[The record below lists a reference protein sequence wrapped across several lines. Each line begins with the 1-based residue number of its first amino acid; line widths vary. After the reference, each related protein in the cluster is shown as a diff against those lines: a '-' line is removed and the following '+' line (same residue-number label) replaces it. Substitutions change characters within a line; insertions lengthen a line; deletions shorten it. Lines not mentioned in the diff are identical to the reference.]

1 MKKEISSTD
10 KMDKIME
17 KLSFIPTPLLKI
29 IEKFLRKLPS
39 VEKEI
44 NQQTQSVISGLEKE
58 LKPYST
64 KFELY
69 LKLPKTGVN
78 QEEILKTIENIT
90 STENSRWE
98 DGFVSGAVYHGDAKH
113 IEFMNKVYALQSQ
126 SNPLHSDLFPSAS
139 KFESEI
145 VSMTANMLGAD
156 KTEDDICGTVTSGG
170 TESILLAMKTYR
182 DWARKTKG
190 ITRPEIVVPI
200 TAHAAFDKASEY
212 FGIKI
217 IRTKVDGNFKA
228 DIASI
233 KRVANRNTIVIV
245 GSAISFPHGV
255 VDPIRELSEYA
266 QKRNIGFHVDACLGG
281 FVLPWAKQLGYDVPD
296 FDFSLPGVTSI
307 SVDTHK
313 FGYTAK
319 GTSVILYRGKS
330 LRKFQFYTIT
340 DWPGGMYF
348 SPTFAGSRS
357 GALSAVCWATLISIG
372 KEGYLDAVSR
382 ILLSAKEIKK
392 VINEIPELNILGD
405 PLWVIAFT
413 SDSIDIY
420 QVMEQMTQKGWNLN
434 GLYKPA
440 CVHICTTLRHT
451 QPGVIKRFETDLIDS
466 VEWVKNNP
474 NEKTGMAPVY
484 GLAANLPLR
493 SIVDDILIEYLNV
506 YYQVDPN
513 KKLDNND

>member
-1 MKKEISSTD
+1 MNKEISSRN
-10 KMDKIME
+10 KMDKIMD
-17 KLSFIPTPLLKI
+17 KLNFIPTPFLKI
-29 IEKFLRKLPS
+29 IEKLLRKLPTI
-39 VEKEI
+39 EREI
-44 NQQTQSVISGLEKE
+44 KQQTQSVISRLEKE
-58 LKPYST
+58 LKPYLS
-64 KFELY
+64 KFETY
-69 LKLPKTGVN
+69 SEIPDVGIN
-78 QEEILKTIENIT
+78 QNKILKTIEDIT
-90 STENSRWE
+90 HKEESKWKE
-98 DGFVSGAVYHGDAKH
+98 GFVSGAVYHGDAEH
-113 IEFMNKVYALQSQ
+113 IDFMNKVYALQSQ
-126 SNPLHSDLFPSAS
+126 SNPLHSDIFPSAS

-145 VSMTANMLGAD
+145 VSMTANMLGAE
-156 KTEDDICGTVTSGG
+156 KTKDNICGTVTSGG

-182 DWARKTKG
+182 DWVKKTKG
-190 ITRPEIVVPI
+190 ITHPEMVVPI
-200 TAHAAFDKASEY
+200 SAHAAFDKASEY

-217 IRTKVDGNFKA
+217 IRTKVDGNYKA

-233 KRVANRNTIVIV
+233 KRATNRNTIVIV

-255 VDPIRELSEYA
+255 IDPIMELSKYA
-266 QKRNIGFHVDACLGG
+266 LKRNIGFHVDACLGG
-281 FVLPWAKQLGYDVPD
+281 YVLPWAKQLGYDVPN

-319 GTSVILYRGKS
+319 GTSVILYRGKA

-372 KEGYLDAVSR
+372 KAGYLDAVGR
-382 ILLSAKEIKK
+382 ILDTAKEIKK
-392 VINEIPELNILGD
+392 VLQEIPELYILGD
-405 PLWVIAFT
+405 PLWVIAFA
-413 SDSIDIY
+413 SDSLDIY

-440 CVHICTTLRHT
+440 CIHICTTLRHT
-451 QPGVIKRFETDLIDS
+451 QPDVIQRFNNDLKKS
-466 VEWVKNNP
+466 VEWVKEHP

-506 YYQVDPN
+506 YYQVEHKIMD
-513 KKLDNND
+513 DND